1 MFDVVCFVTYG
12 RTAAPHAPCGAPRAR
27 GAHAP
32 RPRGASR
39 ATSCRSPRQRGGRP
53 APQAAGRPATGCR
66 SPRHRLQVSP
76 ASGGGRPRG
85 ARAFGG
91 SRGPNCKPLGRPLA
105 RTANGVS
112 SRRPLAAAARSVNP
126 SLPPGGRRAGVRSP
140 HDHFQSSSLNEII
153 VACPRQWPEQTDFA
167 LQAQCTAGLPAPRC
181 IESWRANGHVAALHT
196 QIGAIRVRAI
206 EARRGSWPATR
217 MAAPKRDAIGARRH
231 QPRHLAVV
239 WPLLEKGTGCRLA
252 PRIKTA
258 RTISHAI
265 RTARATSGTGCKS
278 PPDRA
283 SHAQAP
289 PKPPTTQTRVSDG
302 GATAPATLA
311 ARATRAAAGRAAP
324 LREGRRFGAHRR
336 DEPR

>member
-1 MFDVVCFVTYG
+1 M
-12 RTAAPHAPCGAPRAR
+12 
-27 GAHAP
+27 
-32 RPRGASR
+32 
-39 ATSCRSPRQRGGRP
+39 
-53 APQAAGRPATGCR
+53 
-66 SPRHRLQVSP
+66 RLAMVH
-76 ASGGGRPRG
+76 
-85 ARAFGG
+85 
-91 SRGPNCKPLGRPLA
+91 
-105 RTANGVS
+105 
-112 SRRPLAAAARSVNP
+112 SRRPLAAAARSVSP
-126 SLPPGGRRAGVRSP
+126 RLPPGGRRAGVRSP

-217 MAAPKRDAIGARRH
+217 MAAPKRDAIGARRN
-231 QPRHLAVV
+231 QPRHLAVA
-239 WPLLEKGTGCRLA
+239 WPLLGKGTGCRLA
-252 PRIKTA
+252 PRIRTA

-283 SHAQAP
+283 SHAQGR

-302 GATAPATLA
+302 GAAAPATLA

>member
-1 MFDVVCFVTYG
+1 M
-12 RTAAPHAPCGAPRAR
+12 
-27 GAHAP
+27 
-32 RPRGASR
+32 
-39 ATSCRSPRQRGGRP
+39 
-53 APQAAGRPATGCR
+53 
-66 SPRHRLQVSP
+66 RLAMVH
-76 ASGGGRPRG
+76 
-85 ARAFGG
+85 
-91 SRGPNCKPLGRPLA
+91 
-105 RTANGVS
+105 
-112 SRRPLAAAARSVNP
+112 SRRPLAAAARSVSP
-126 SLPPGGRRAGVRSP
+126 RLPPGGRRAGVRSP

-239 WPLLEKGTGCRLA
+239 WPWLEKGRHQPVSPQEA
-252 PRIKTA
+252 PRIRTA

-283 SHAQAP
+283 SHAQGP

-302 GATAPATLA
+302 GAAAPATLA

-324 LREGRRFGAHRR
+324 LRNRAEVCKVQAASGTGRRSLRNRGWGSKDGDPAGRRGGSSAARATRDRRGAGIQCHRKR
-336 DEPR
+336 RTGSSRLSCAGRPAGRRVRAAWEQLQVCKGRNSCRI